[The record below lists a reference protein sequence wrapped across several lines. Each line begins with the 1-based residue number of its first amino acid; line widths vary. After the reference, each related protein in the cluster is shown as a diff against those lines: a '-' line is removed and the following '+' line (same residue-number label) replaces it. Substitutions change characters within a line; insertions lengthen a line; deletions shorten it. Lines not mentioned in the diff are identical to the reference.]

1 MRRAEGIAVANG
13 ELKADRADGRL
24 FTDGPPDRFTTAREA
39 ELTGLEEAQ
48 VGAPIRDITDDETA
62 EMLGVRVSDAY
73 EPEPGSWDELVAQ
86 QRDRV
91 EPEPEPHY
99 WQMHYRSVETPG
111 GESLGTA
118 LFVTEFPQLPPDLDD
133 TIEANG
139 MDDSVYPTEAC
150 TLEMAHFYA
159 RLKAVPVARIAPVLA
174 QVGLGD
180 QGGKRVGA
188 LSGGMKQRLAL
199 GLALLSDP
207 PVLVMDEPTSN
218 LDTAARSQLLHLL
231 LEVKRAGKT
240 IIFSSHRIEE
250 VETLADRVAVMEHGR
265 LQFTCTAGELARR
278 VGLRTQVKFLVPGSQ
293 LDQALAILQG
303 AGLQARRNGVGV
315 IVDVAHGEKARPIHT
330 LGRANIE
337 VIDFEL
343 E

>member
-1 MRRAEGIAVANG
+1 MIEFANLTKRYGKFAAVDNLTLSVKPQEAVALWGVNG
-13 ELKADRADGRL
+13 AGK
-24 FTDGPPDRFTTAREA
+24 TTAIKCLLGLLRFDGQITVGGCDVRRQGRA
-39 ELTGLEEAQ
+39 ARQLIGYVPQELAFYKEMTTVDMAQ
-48 VGAPIRDITDDETA
+48 
-62 EMLGVRVSDAY
+62 
-73 EPEPGSWDELVAQ
+73 
-86 QRDRV
+86 
-91 EPEPEPHY
+91 
-99 WQMHYRSVETPG
+99 
-111 GESLGTA
+111 
-118 LFVTEFPQLPPDLDD
+118 
-133 TIEANG
+133 
-139 MDDSVYPTEAC
+139 
-150 TLEMAHFYA
+150 FYA
-159 RLKAVPVARIAPVLA
+159 RLKGAPAARIAPVLA
-174 QVGLGD
+174 QVGLGE

-199 GLALLSDP
+199 ALALLGDP

-231 LEVKRAGKT
+231 LEVKRGGKT

-278 VGLRTQVKFLVPGSQ
+278 VGLRTQVKVLVPGSQ

-337 VIDFEL
+337 VTDFEL